1 MKGIA
6 VQNLT
11 VKLGGVTAVKN
22 LSFSVAPGEIFGII
36 GPNGAG
42 KTTTFNL
49 LSRLYTP
56 TSGAIIF
63 GDEDITAKAAHEVAG
78 MGLARTFQNIE
89 LFEKATVLQNLL
101 VGRHAAST
109 GNFWSDL
116 VFTPK
121 ARQREH
127 DDRLAVE
134 RVIDFLQLEGYRNQ
148 TVDHLPY
155 GARKLVELGR
165 ALCMQPKILLLDEPC
180 SGLNPEERRDMVFW
194 IRDIRD
200 LLGMTVVL
208 IEHDMGVVS
217 KVCDRVLALNYGE
230 LLALGSPSEVQANAK
245 VTEAYLG
252 QDAARQPLL
261 QEAA

>member
-6 VQNLT
+6 VENLT
-11 VKLGGVTAVKN
+11 VKLGGVIAVKN
-22 LSFSVAPGEIFGII
+22 LSFSVVPGEIFGII

-56 TSGAIIF
+56 TSGTIRF
-63 GDEDITAKAAHEVAG
+63 GPDDITGKAAHRVASL
-78 MGLARTFQNIE
+78 GLARTFQNIE

-101 VGRHAAST
+101 VGRHSATS

-116 VFTPK
+116 LFTPMV
-121 ARQREH
+121 RQRERE
-127 DDRLAVE
+127 DRLAAE
-134 RVIDFLQLEGYRNQ
+134 KVIDFLQLEGYRNQ
-148 TVDHLPY
+148 MVDHLPY

-165 ALCMQPKILLLDEPC
+165 ALCMQPQLLLLDEPC

-200 LLGMTVVL
+200 LLGITVVL

-230 LLALGSPSEVQANAK
+230 LLALGKPADVQANPK
-245 VTEAYLG
+245 VAEAYLG
-252 QDAARQPLL
+252 PDAAAKPLM
-261 QEAA
+261 EAEA

>member
-6 VQNLT
+6 VNNLT
-11 VKLGGVTAVKN
+11 VKLGGVTAVRD
-22 LSFSVAPGEIFGII
+22 LSFSVTAGEIFGII

-56 TSGAIIF
+56 TSGSISF
-63 GDEDITAKAAHEVAG
+63 GGKDITGKQAHEVAA

-101 VGRHAAST
+101 VGRHAASR

-116 VFTPK
+116 VFTPQ
-121 ARQREH
+121 ARQRERE
-127 DDRLAVE
+127 DRLTAE
-134 RVIDFLQLEGYRNQ
+134 QVIDFLELEAYRNQ

-165 ALCMQPKILLLDEPC
+165 ALCMRPQLLLLDEPC

-217 KVCDRVLALNYGE
+217 RVCDRVLALNYGQ
-230 LLALGSPSEVQANAK
+230 LLALGSPAEVQSDPGVA
-245 VTEAYLG
+245 EAYLG
-252 QDAARQPLL
+252 QDAGLPAERK
-261 QEAA
+261 AA